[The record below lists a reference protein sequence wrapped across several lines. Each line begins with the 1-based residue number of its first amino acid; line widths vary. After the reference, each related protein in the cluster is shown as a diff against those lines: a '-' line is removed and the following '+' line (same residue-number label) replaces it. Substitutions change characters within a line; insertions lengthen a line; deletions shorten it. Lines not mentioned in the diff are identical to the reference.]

1 MKPKGYKIF
10 KKFEIHKKMNLAPP
24 YLAKSG
30 VGVLEYM
37 RTEPI
42 GHWWA
47 VCIGV
52 LIIFRTMGFLLY
64 RQGDSR
70 DICTDVWAIKF
81 RNVTTE

>member
-1 MKPKGYKIF
+1 MNPKGYKIF

-47 VCIGV
+47 VCIDYFSHNGLSAV
-52 LIIFRTMGFLLY
+52 
-64 RQGDSR
+64 
-70 DICTDVWAIKF
+70 
-81 RNVTTE
+81 